1 MPALSSLPDA
11 SIYGNIQA
19 PKAMSLQEITDLGRS
34 STAFQKE
41 KALLPSAIQQGQA
54 VAKSATLT
62 ADTAE
67 LDNKLKNVN
76 AIIQDQQML
85 LTKPDLTSDDIVEKA
100 KSFAKR
106 FNTPKESLDQALS
119 GIPVNGSSA
128 DLRAYLAA
136 NLAKTLSSVSQLEKL
151 YPGGVL
157 PSQLPSGGYQTNV
170 QGTETPTSSTAPVV
184 APKAG
189 VQAQDMSQPVK
200 TDLSKPVPLS
210 YPIRQAGQAYTALPQ
225 EEDERKT
232 GTASKTALIA
242 RQSELPASRRTIEEV
257 IKKATELEKAATFK
271 TEGVFGAVE
280 RNVST
285 FLGTQQ
291 GVRYQELSKDLA
303 NAAIANIKATGGS
316 IDTVEGQKLQRMAN
330 GDVTYPPTILIEIAR
345 RTQADMTALDSKAI
359 AIKKFAD
366 KFGDQNLKAFEQM
379 WSKNADAKIFQAM
392 NIFKDPKM
400 SKEEKTKARDEL
412 LGTDKNQLR
421 IFNEQY
427 NNVKKLEQTGTL

>member
-128 DLRAYLAA
+128 DLRAYLAL
-136 NLAKTLSSVSQLEKL
+136 NLAKTLGSVSQLEKL

-225 EEDERKT
+225 EETDRKVGTEYRNNLVSRLPNMATERRNLDE
-232 GTASKTALIA
+232 
-242 RQSELPASRRTIEEV
+242 TIEV
-257 IKKATELEKAATFK
+257 AQKLEKLSVP
-271 TEGVFGAVE
+271 TEGIIGGAY
-280 RNVST
+280 RKIAT
-285 FLGTQQ
+285 WAGDPT
-291 GVRYQELSKDLA
+291 YYELSKNLA
-303 NAAIANIKATGGS
+303 QTTLSNMQALGLKTDADKNLSSA
-316 IDTVEGQKLQRMAN
+316 AN
-330 GDVTYPPTILIEIAR
+330 GDYTYPPETLIKIAQR
-345 RTQADMTALDSKAI
+345 AKADMHNIEMQAA
-359 AIKKFAD
+359 AAEKFSQ
-366 KFGDQNLKAFEQM
+366 KFGDNNMNAFKQM
-379 WSKNADAKIFQAM
+379 WSNNADTKIFQAM
-392 NIFKDPKM
+392 NIFNDTKL
-400 SKEEKTKARDEL
+400 SAEEKAKERDKL
-412 LGTDKNQLR
+412 LGTDPKQIK
-421 IFNEQY
+421 IFNEKY
-427 NNVKKLEQTGTL
+427 NNINKLVQTGTL